1 MYCAYRRDTYKG
13 YLAPGCAYLQR
24 MVDEVQRATG
34 LRSTT
39 CWALG
44 PWYKTRLCREHSWHK
59 AGGCGREDRVHPSR
73 ARRRVW

>member
-1 MYCAYRRDTYKG
+1 MHSVCRRDSYMG
-13 YLAPGCAYLQR
+13 YLALSGTYLRR
-24 MVDEVQRATG
+24 MVDEVQRTAG
-34 LRSTT
+34 LRSAT

-44 PWYKTRLCREHSWHK
+44 PWYKTRLCRERSWHK